1 LQGTALARDEEG
13 QALIELALSL
23 IALLTLMFC
32 FMQLS
37 LILYSRNMIADM
49 AREGTRYASV
59 HGASC
64 PTTANPTCE
73 ATAAQVNSYVTSN
86 ALPNLAGG
94 TIVVATSYA
103 SAGSS
108 TFTTNGCESVGCS
121 VKVKVTYNITFA
133 MPLVPKNT
141 FAMSSTSVAV
151 ITQ

>member
-1 LQGTALARDEEG
+1 LV
-13 QALIELALSL
+13 ELSVSL
-23 IALLTLMFC
+23 IVLLTMMFC

-37 LILYSRNMIADM
+37 LILYSRNLISEM

-64 PTTANPTCE
+64 PTTASPTCK
-73 ATAAQVNSYVTSN
+73 ATAAQVNSYITSN
-86 ALPNLAGG
+86 AFPNLGGG
-94 TIVVATSYA
+94 TITVSTKYA

-121 VKVKVTYNITFA
+121 VKVKVTYNITVA
-133 MPLVPKNT
+133 MPLVPRNT
-141 FAMSSTSVAV
+141 FTMSSISIAV